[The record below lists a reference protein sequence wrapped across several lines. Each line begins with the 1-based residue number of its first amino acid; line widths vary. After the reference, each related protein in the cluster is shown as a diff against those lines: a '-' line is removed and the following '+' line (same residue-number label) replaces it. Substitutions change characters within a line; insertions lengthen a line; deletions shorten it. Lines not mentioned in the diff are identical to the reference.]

1 MNLVNMC
8 NLKQSIT
15 VIFLIQLFFITV
27 LATADNA
34 KLVAV
39 LEYPQTPNFVDL
51 TKKYNQNVLQT
62 VATLKRQQI
71 LNNSNNQS
79 TNNYSRCF
87 PDLLSI
93 SPGGIDSEN
102 QYDLVIANKLREK
115 YIAKSFSFSGANFNF
130 IYINKFSWGTE
141 NNANNFIPLL
151 IHKNYQDIKQPY
163 YDFFWLQELNKSPNS
178 NPFVSSGVP
187 IVGLNYSFKIPT
199 SSGIQWGS
207 DNKVSRSFFGSF
219 SQRNAPKIA
228 QDKVY
233 VLKSGRTIQGF
244 IENANKKNYQVAF
257 YLPNER
263 NIDGFIVTADN
274 KNYCI
279 SSVKRRRDK
288 RFGNII
294 LPKVKYFS
302 KDGKLIWQCAAKSP
316 IIESQTKEAI
326 FAISIDYRR
335 LLKINKIAGKVD
347 VLCELP
353 HYIPH
358 NLNSLMMFKTL
369 KNGQEKSYL
378 VLAVPLQSR
387 LYCFSL

>member
-1 MNLVNMC
+1 MNLVKIY
-8 NLKQSIT
+8 NLRQSIT
-15 VIFLIQLFFITV
+15 VIFLIQLFLITI
-27 LATADNA
+27 LAKAGNA
-34 KLVAV
+34 KLVTV
-39 LEYPQTPNFVDL
+39 LEYSQTPNFVDL

-71 LNNSNNQS
+71 LNNASNQ
-79 TNNYSRCF
+79 NNDHSPQYF

-93 SPGGIDSEN
+93 SPGGIDSED
-102 QYDLVIANKLREK
+102 QYDLVIADKLREK

-151 IHKNYQDIKQPY
+151 IHKNYQEIKQPY

-207 DNKVSRSFFGSF
+207 DNKVSRSVFGSF

-228 QDKVY
+228 PDKVY
-233 VLKSGRTIQGF
+233 ILKRGRTIQGF

-279 SSVKRRRDK
+279 SSVEKRRDK

-294 LPKVKYFS
+294 MPKVKYFS
-302 KDGKLIWQCAAKSP
+302 KNGKLIWQVAAKSP
-316 IIESQTKEAI
+316 IIESENKEAI

-335 LLKINKIAGKVD
+335 LLQINKSDGKIS
-347 VLCELP
+347 VLGELP

-358 NLNSLMMFKTL
+358 KLNSLMMFKTL